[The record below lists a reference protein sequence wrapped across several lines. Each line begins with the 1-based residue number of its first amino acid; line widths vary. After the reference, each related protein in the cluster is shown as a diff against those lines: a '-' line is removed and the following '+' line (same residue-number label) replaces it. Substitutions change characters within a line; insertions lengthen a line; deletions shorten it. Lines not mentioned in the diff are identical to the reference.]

1 MQLPPQDPHS
11 TCERTS
17 SPGTQPAR
25 EGKASPSH
33 LTPEAPYRFDLSTR
47 TQIERDMM
55 KGMEQKLVTSTF
67 SRVEQMAN
75 FSNYITRQDLT
86 RFLCRYEL
94 FKRVLNL
101 QGSIIECGCLFGGGV
116 TTWAQL
122 CSIFE
127 PFNHQR
133 RVIGFDSFEGFPGV
147 VAEDAGES
155 YSEARAGGLAVD
167 AQAEIEACVALQD
180 ANRPVGH
187 IPRVELV
194 RGDACK
200 TIPAWSDKNQHA
212 IASLLWLDFDV
223 WEPTSMALYEFV
235 GKDGRRGIMP
245 PGSIVAFD
253 ELNLSKWPGESL
265 AYLEYMHRL
274 GPLQRFP
281 WGSTASWA
289 EVR

>member
-1 MQLPPQDPHS
+1 MSAMEMKIETSPFS
-11 TCERTS
+11 NVER
-17 SPGTQPAR
+17 
-25 EGKASPSH
+25 
-33 LTPEAPYRFDLSTR
+33 F
-47 TQIERDMM
+47 
-55 KGMEQKLVTSTF
+55 
-67 SRVEQMAN
+67 AN
-75 FSNYITRQDLT
+75 FPLYVARQDLT

-122 CSIFE
+122 ASIFE

-133 RVIGFDSFEGFPGV
+133 RVVGFDSFEGFPGV
-147 VAEDAGES
+147 APQDSGEA

-200 TIPAWSDKNQHA
+200 TIPAWLEKNQHA
-212 IASLLWLDFDV
+212 IVSLLWLDFDV
-223 WEPTSMALYEFV
+223 YRPTIAAL
-235 GKDGRRGIMP
+235 DGFLGGMVNARMP
-245 PGSIVAFD
+245 QGSIVAFD
-253 ELNLSKWPGESL
+253 EVNLSQWPGEAE
-265 AYLEYMHRL
+265 AYRQYMERL